1 MEKSSDKLVVC
12 RFRDGVLSTWF
23 QSGRAAELEFSRAH
37 ETEVGAIYLAR
48 VSHVQKNINAAF
60 LDIGKGVNAYLNLE
74 KAKKVRLANGEPA
87 DRITE
92 GTELLV
98 EIKKDAHA
106 KKGYTAVAA
115 RFRKDD
121 PVLSRAAFLQAPRC
135 LKPAPKAWEQLLAA
149 CLRSGNPL
157 ELITDLPEVYEQL
170 SGSSPEE
177 MPEYRKKLPERF
189 QGEELN
195 TKQLNE
201 QLKLRYYADAKLS
214 LPVVYGLETVVQS
227 ALARRVWL
235 PSGGNIVIERTE
247 ALTVIDV
254 NSGKD
259 VRGKDKEATL
269 SRTNREAAEELMHQL
284 RLRNLSGIIL
294 VDFIDFAEQEHLDA
308 LVDTLETLAAKDTLA
323 TKFVDITGLNLA
335 ELVRPRRGKSIQE
348 QFFSPNS

>member
-1 MEKSSDKLVVC
+1 M
-12 RFRDGVLSTWF
+12 
-23 QSGRAAELEFSRAH
+23 
-37 ETEVGAIYLAR
+37 
-48 VSHVQKNINAAF
+48 
-60 LDIGKGVNAYLNLE
+60 
-74 KAKKVRLANGEPA
+74 
-87 DRITE
+87 
-92 GTELLV
+92 
-98 EIKKDAHA
+98 
-106 KKGYTAVAA
+106 
-115 RFRKDD
+115 
-121 PVLSRAAFLQAPRC
+121 
-135 LKPAPKAWEQLLAA
+135 
-149 CLRSGNPL
+149 
-157 ELITDLPEVYEQL
+157 
-170 SGSSPEE
+170 
-177 MPEYRKKLPERF
+177 
-189 QGEELN
+189 
-195 TKQLNE
+195 
-201 QLKLRYYADAKLS
+201 
-214 LPVVYGLETVVQS
+214 VYGLETVVQS

-335 ELVRPRRGKSIQE
+335 ELVRPRRGKSIQA

>member
-1 MEKSSDKLVVC
+1 M
-12 RFRDGVLSTWF
+12 
-23 QSGRAAELEFSRAH
+23 
-37 ETEVGAIYLAR
+37 
-48 VSHVQKNINAAF
+48 
-60 LDIGKGVNAYLNLE
+60 
-74 KAKKVRLANGEPA
+74 
-87 DRITE
+87 
-92 GTELLV
+92 
-98 EIKKDAHA
+98 
-106 KKGYTAVAA
+106 
-115 RFRKDD
+115 
-121 PVLSRAAFLQAPRC
+121 
-135 LKPAPKAWEQLLAA
+135 
-149 CLRSGNPL
+149 
-157 ELITDLPEVYEQL
+157 
-170 SGSSPEE
+170 
-177 MPEYRKKLPERF
+177 
-189 QGEELN
+189 
-195 TKQLNE
+195 
-201 QLKLRYYADAKLS
+201 
-214 LPVVYGLETVVQS
+214 VYGLETVVQS

-269 SRTNREAAEELMHQL
+269 NRTNREAAEELMHQL

>member
-23 QSGRAAELEFSRAH
+23 QEGRAVELQFSREQ

-48 VSHVQKNINAAF
+48 VAHVQKNINAAF
-60 LDIGKGVNAYLNLE
+60 LDIGKEVKAYLNLE
-74 KAKKVRLANGEPA
+74 KAKKIRLANGAIAE
-87 DRITE
+87 RITE

-106 KKGYTAVAA
+106 KKGYTAAAA

-121 PVLSRAAFLQAPRC
+121 PLPARAAFLQAPRC
-135 LKPAPKAWEQLLAA
+135 LKPAPKAWEQLLAE
-149 CLRSGNPL
+149 CVRNGRPV
-157 ELITDLPEVYEQL
+157 ELVTDLPEVYEQL

>member
-12 RFRDGVLSTWF
+12 RFRDGILSTWF
-23 QSGRAAELEFSRAH
+23 QEGRAAELQFSREH

-48 VSHVQKNINAAF
+48 VAHVQKNINAAF
-60 LDIGKGVNAYLNLE
+60 LDLGKEVNAYLNLE
-74 KAKKVRLANGEPA
+74 KANKIRLANGEKA
-87 DRITE
+87 ERITE

-106 KKGYTAVAA
+106 NKGYTAAAA

-121 PVLSRAAFLQAPRC
+121 PVLTRAAFLQAPRC

-149 CLRSGNPL
+149 CLRSGTPV
-157 ELITDLPEVYEQL
+157 ELVTDLPELYEQL
-170 SGSSPEE
+170 GGSAPEE

-189 QGEELN
+189 QGEEPN

-214 LPVVYGLETVVQS
+214 LPVVYGLETLVQS

-259 VRGKDKEATL
+259 IRGKDKEATL
-269 SRTNREAAEELMHQL
+269 RRTNQEAAEELMHQL

-294 VDFIDFAEQEHLDA
+294 VDFIDFEEQENLDE
-308 LVDTLETLAAKDTLA
+308 LVETLEALAARDSVGTR
-323 TKFVDITGLNLA
+323 FVDITGLHLA
-335 ELVRPRRGKSIQE
+335 ELVRPRRGKSLQE

>member
-1 MEKSSDKLVVC
+1 M
-12 RFRDGVLSTWF
+12 
-23 QSGRAAELEFSRAH
+23 
-37 ETEVGAIYLAR
+37 
-48 VSHVQKNINAAF
+48 
-60 LDIGKGVNAYLNLE
+60 
-74 KAKKVRLANGEPA
+74 
-87 DRITE
+87 
-92 GTELLV
+92 
-98 EIKKDAHA
+98 
-106 KKGYTAVAA
+106 
-115 RFRKDD
+115 
-121 PVLSRAAFLQAPRC
+121 
-135 LKPAPKAWEQLLAA
+135 
-149 CLRSGNPL
+149 
-157 ELITDLPEVYEQL
+157 
-170 SGSSPEE
+170 
-177 MPEYRKKLPERF
+177 
-189 QGEELN
+189 
-195 TKQLNE
+195 
-201 QLKLRYYADAKLS
+201 
-214 LPVVYGLETVVQS
+214 VYGLETVVQS